1 MLEKLKEHE
10 KQRKPKVEDDLQ
22 KKIKT
27 NSHDISL
34 QYAQCT
40 VASEKAQVNNRH
52 VKKKTRTSQYLSM
65 WQM

>member
-27 NSHDISL
+27 NS
-34 QYAQCT
+34 QKY
-40 VASEKAQVNNRH
+40 
-52 VKKKTRTSQYLSM
+52 
-65 WQM
+65 